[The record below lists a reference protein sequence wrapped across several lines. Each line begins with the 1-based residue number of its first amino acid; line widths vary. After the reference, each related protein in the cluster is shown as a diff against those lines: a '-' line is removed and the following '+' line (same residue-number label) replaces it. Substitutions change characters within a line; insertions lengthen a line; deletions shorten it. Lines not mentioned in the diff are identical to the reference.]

1 MLPVKICI
9 RDNVIKI
16 LYCWIKGRY
25 LPGGVEYQHFA
36 YCFFFLPYCIP
47 ISKVCEGN
55 LTKLYLKLYF
65 MSISMFCKNGEK
77 KTITFRVSNFQVK
90 MLKMALQWLI
100 FKISK
105 NKKKRS
111 KVLLRNLYMP
121 KISILC

>member
-1 MLPVKICI
+1 MLFVKICF
-9 RDNVIKI
+9 RDNVIPYCDNPAVFDISLLNIKKI
-16 LYCWIKGRY
+16 S
-25 LPGGVEYQHFA
+25 
-36 YCFFFLPYCIP
+36 YCIP

-105 NKKKRS
+105 NKKKKNVPRYCCEIFTCQKLVS
-111 KVLLRNLYMP
+111 YAKNCGL
-121 KISILC
+121 

>member
-1 MLPVKICI
+1 M
-9 RDNVIKI
+9 
-16 LYCWIKGRY
+16 
-25 LPGGVEYQHFA
+25 
-36 YCFFFLPYCIP
+36 
-47 ISKVCEGN
+47 CEGN

-121 KISILC
+121 KISILGQKLWTVGYGTYGRDGRTENLCGGVNRKVCIFCLVVCISPRLFKRII